1 MSPPALLLALL
12 LLLLAS
18 GCSSNG
24 VKAPHESRT
33 PFRGGSSPGIHGAAY
48 IVQPGDTLGS
58 VALRSGISAAQIAA
72 WNALPPP
79 YHLRSGQRL
88 RLRPAAAAAGAASG
102 RTSADADT
110 ATKAAAAEAK
120 SSPPPRP
127 AERALTAAASP
138 QPVEGSDEARRIRE
152 AVMAKMERQS
162 PRHRFPPD
170 DKLRW
175 KWPVRGRVVS
185 SFRAADPSTRGILIG
200 GKEGTT
206 VAAAESGEVVY
217 SDDGLKG
224 YGELIIIKHNQNYLS
239 VYAHNRKRLVSEG
252 EWVARGAP
260 IAIMGRHHGKTV
272 LHFGI
277 RHQGEPQDPLKYL
290 P

>member
-1 MSPPALLLALL
+1 
-12 LLLLAS
+12 
-18 GCSSNG
+18 
-24 VKAPHESRT
+24 
-33 PFRGGSSPGIHGAAY
+33 
-48 IVQPGDTLGS
+48 
-58 VALRSGISAAQIAA
+58 
-72 WNALPPP
+72 
-79 YHLRSGQRL
+79 
-88 RLRPAAAAAGAASG
+88 
-102 RTSADADT
+102 
-110 ATKAAAAEAK
+110 
-120 SSPPPRP
+120 
-127 AERALTAAASP
+127 
-138 QPVEGSDEARRIRE
+138 
-152 AVMAKMERQS
+152 MAKMEQQSRQHS
-162 PRHRFPPD
+162 FPPD

-175 KWPVRGRVVS
+175 RWPVKGRVVS

-260 IAIMGRHHGKTV
+260 IATMGRQHGRAV

-277 RHQGEPQDPLKYL
+277 RHQGEPQDPQKYL

>member
-1 MSPPALLLALL
+1 MRPPALLPALL

-18 GCSSNG
+18 GCSSSG
-24 VKAPHESRT
+24 EKAPHESRT
-33 PFRGGSSPGIHGAAY
+33 PFPGSSSTVIHGGAY
-48 IVQPGDTLGS
+48 LVQPGDTLGS
-58 VALRSGISAAQIAA
+58 VALRSDINAAQIAA
-72 WNALPPP
+72 WNDLPPP
-79 YHLRSGQRL
+79 YHLRTGQRL
-88 RLRPAAAAAGAASG
+88 RLRPEATPARA
-102 RTSADADT
+102 SADAGSATRAST
-110 ATKAAAAEAK
+110 ADAK
-120 SSPPPRP
+120 PSSPPPPADRP
-127 AERALTAAASP
+127 VTAASP
-138 QPVEGSDEARRIRE
+138 RQPVEGTAEARRIRE
-152 AVMAKMERQS
+152 TVMAKMEQQSRQHS
-162 PRHRFPPD
+162 FPPD

-175 KWPVRGRVVS
+175 KWPVKGRVVS
-185 SFRAADPSTRGILIG
+185 SYRAADPATRGILIG
-200 GKEGTT
+200 GKEGSA

-239 VYAHNRKRLVSEG
+239 VYAYNRKRLVSEG

-260 IAIMGRHHGKTV
+260 IATLGRYHGRAV